1 MRRLKKITCFFLLK
15 VHRGTPCAAIVS
27 DSPGLLD
34 FAIGLVDSDHH
45 LPDGQ
50 VKFFWELKLQNYCR
64 AYFFFNF

>member
-1 MRRLKKITCFFLLK
+1 MCSYVMQIR
-15 VHRGTPCAAIVS
+15 VP

-50 VKFFWELKLQNYCR
+50 VKFFLGIKITKLL
-64 AYFFFNF
+64 